1 MEGISLQ
8 ISELRVESFEPLL
21 GQVFSLALDGRAE
34 FYPFELVQA
43 QVSRHSK
50 PGGKRRQPFSLL
62 FKGPDKYVFP
72 QSIYRVVHDTFGE
85 LKLFLVPI
93 VLDEEGRFLEA
104 VFN

>member
-8 ISELRVESFEPLL
+8 ISELRVELFEPLV
-21 GQVFSLALDGRAE
+21 GQIFNLAMDGRTE

-43 QVSRHSK
+43 RVSRHSK
-50 PGGKRRQPFSLL
+50 AGGKRRQPFSLL
-62 FKGPDKYVFP
+62 FKGPDKYAFP
-72 QSIYRVVHDTFGE
+72 QATYRVAHDALGE
-85 LKLFLVPI
+85 LKLFLVPV